1 VNVAPPLNRLF
12 SDALASAARTVAGA
26 KPELKLTVYRLQAG
40 EVAGWVFAGQLDKAL
55 GVDALHEIADA
66 NGLLAEHGVDVI
78 TAIIAES
85 FKAEAAVESER
96 TDIAEP
102 CANLRTVSQDV
113 AAPRAS
119 KDCDRLVFEV
129 VQDVAAARIDWV
141 WPNRLAARKLTLVAG
156 DPGMGKSQMTID
168 VVARIS
174 TGAMWPD
181 GCGAAPFGSTI
192 ILSAEDSV
200 SDTLRPRLEAAGAD
214 LKRVHV
220 LRATVDKNGARR
232 TFSLQGDLGLLG
244 EKVKALGDVR
254 LVVVDPITSYMGK
267 VDSHRTSDVRAV
279 LEPVAEFA
287 ERHNVSVLAVSH
299 PPKATQAKAMHAI
312 TGSLAFVA
320 AARLVFI
327 AIEETDTD
335 RRLLLPVKSNIGVLP
350 PGIGFNIVSA
360 TTSCGIPTSR
370 VSWSSEP
377 VTITANQALH
387 ASAEGVKSDG
397 QVREAEDF
405 LRDVLR
411 NGPVLAKDVEKDA
424 TEAGISKATLKRAR
438 GRLKVVAAK
447 DGFKGGWT
455 LRMSGAQP

>member
-1 VNVAPPLNRLF
+1 MNLAPPPSKIF

-26 KPELKLTVYRLQAG
+26 KPELKLRVFRIQAS
-40 EVAGWVFAGQLDKAL
+40 EVAGWVRAGQVDKAH
-55 GVDALHEIADA
+55 GVDALHEIAEA
-66 NGLLAEHGVDVI
+66 NGMLAEHGVDEI
-78 TAIIAES
+78 TAMIAES
-85 FKAEAAVESER
+85 FKAEAVDNDVNAESAVTF
-96 TDIAEP
+96 TD
-102 CANLRTVSQDV
+102 D
-113 AAPRAS
+113 AAPAPNPQQR
-119 KDCDRLVFEV
+119 DRLVFEI

-141 WPNRLAARKLTLVAG
+141 WPSRLAARKLTLVAG

-181 GCGAAPFGSTI
+181 GCGAAPSGSTI

-214 LKRVHV
+214 LTRVHV
-220 LRATVDKNGARR
+220 LRATIDRNGARR

-335 RRLLLPVKSNIGVLP
+335 RRLLLPVKSNIGVLAA
-350 PGIGFNIVSA
+350 GIGFSIVSA
-360 TTSCGIPTSR
+360 TTACGIPTSR
-370 VSWSSEP
+370 VSWSSDP
-377 VTITANQALH
+377 VSITANQALH

-424 TEAGISKATLKRAR
+424 TDAGISKATLKRAR
-438 GRLKVVAAK
+438 GRLKVAAAK

-455 LRMSGAQP
+455 LQLPGAEP